1 MNKQGEQMQKK
12 ESPTFIP
19 SELKVT
25 ASSEVDLTEE
35 LLAENT
41 NNTTID
47 ELLIDNETKE

>member
-1 MNKQGEQMQKK
+1 MQKE

-19 SELKVT
+19 SELKVI
-25 ASSEVDLTEE
+25 ASSEIDVVEDLLT
-35 LLAENT
+35 ENT

>member
-1 MNKQGEQMQKK
+1 MQKE
-12 ESPTFIP
+12 ESPIFIP
-19 SELKVT
+19 SELKII
-25 ASSEVDLTEE
+25 ASSDINIVED